1 MKESG
6 AGLKIRLA
14 IALVIAMVLPLPA
27 MQASANPIDA
37 IVARLS
43 VAFSQ
48 TIEGVGT
55 ARSVSQ
61 TVTVVDRQSALTLN
75 APVGSQIRIV
85 EFRMFLCSTQ
95 QAAVQTSTASTPVG
109 CRNVISQL
117 TGSKTETTF
126 VQTRLTRG
134 ILIDMLSVGFPFL
147 TPRVVVQD
155 ASGNTVSF
163 FGDSSP
169 WQIPDSSPL
178 PPTIGSTYVGPLV
191 LGTLSTHSARAG
203 ESISFRG
210 QKLDAVFAASIG
222 STSAGISVDGAG
234 NLTVVTSPAL
244 APGIY
249 DLVLQ
254 SRYGTLVSQNAI
266 RIKAETPNRRM
277 AFRGSGRYLDERQ
290 VAVLLTFRMS
300 LTSDYEKVRCV
311 VNAADVAVASAIAT
325 RACAHIARGELRNVE
340 VVQEVRTT
348 FKGAGFWVRIYA
360 TG

>member
-1 MKESG
+1 M
-6 AGLKIRLA
+6 RMA
-14 IALVIAMVLPLPA
+14 IALVIAMLLPAPA
-27 MQASANPIDA
+27 MQASANPVED

-48 TIEGVGT
+48 AIEGAGT

-61 TVTVVDRQSALTLN
+61 TVTMVDRQGALTLN
-75 APVGSQIRIV
+75 APVGSQIRIL
-85 EFRMFLCSTQ
+85 EFRMFLCSAQ
-95 QAAVQTSTASTPVG
+95 QAAVQTTTTSTPVG

-134 ILIDMLSVGFPFL
+134 ILIDAFSVGFPFL

-178 PPTIGSTYVGPLV
+178 PPTAGSEYVGPLI
-191 LGTLSTHSARAG
+191 LGNYSTRGTRAG
-203 ESISFRG
+203 ESVSFRG

-222 STSAGISVDGAG
+222 SASAGISVDGVG
-234 NLTVVTSPAL
+234 NLTVVTPASL
-244 APGIY
+244 PPGIY

-266 RIKAETPNRRM
+266 RIKAETPDKNI
-277 AFRGSGRYLDERQ
+277 AFRGAGRYLNERQ
-290 VAVLLTFRMS
+290 VDGLLTFRDS
-300 LTSDYEKVRCV
+300 LTRDYEKVRCV
-311 VNAADVAVASAIAT
+311 VNAADSAVARSIAT
-325 RACAHIARGELRNVE
+325 RVCANIARGELRNVE
-340 VVQEVRTT
+340 VTHEVRTT
-348 FKGAGFWVRIYA
+348 FKGSGFWVRVYA

>member
-1 MKESG
+1 M
-6 AGLKIRLA
+6 KIRLVV
-14 IALVIAMVLPLPA
+14 ALVIAMVLPAPA
-27 MQASANPIDA
+27 MQASANPTDD

-75 APVGSQIRIV
+75 APVGSQIRIM

-109 CRNVISQL
+109 CRNVLSQL

-163 FGDSSP
+163 FGDSSQ

-178 PPTIGSTYVGPLV
+178 APTAGSEYVGPLI
-191 LGTLSTHSARAG
+191 LGNYSSRVTRAG
-203 ESISFRG
+203 EGVSFRG

-222 STSAGISVDGAG
+222 STSAGISVDGTG
-234 NLTVVTSPAL
+234 NLTVVTSPTL

-266 RIKAETPNRRM
+266 RIKPETPDRKF
-277 AFRGSGRYLDERQ
+277 AFRGSGHYLDERQ
-290 VAVLLTFRMS
+290 VFGLLAFRNILS
-300 LTSDYEKVRCV
+300 SDYEKVRCV
-311 VNAADVAVASAIAT
+311 VNAADFAVARAIAT
-325 RACAHIARGELRNVE
+325 RVCAHIARGELRNVE
-340 VVQEVRTT
+340 VVHEVRNTL
-348 FKGAGFWVRIYA
+348 KGSRFWVRVYA